1 MPGFGGIRSGDF
13 QQTKKPR
20 EAIMRTVAITAFACV
35 LAWPNG
41 ATAQISNEKV
51 KIGVLTESSGVY
63 ADLAGTGSILA
74 AQMAVEDFGGKV
86 NGKAIEVISANHQN
100 KPDIAASIAKQWLDV
115 EGVDVVVDLPQSGV
129 ALAVSEIAK
138 TRKKPALVVN
148 PGSSDLTGPK
158 CSPYTIH
165 WTYDTWALAHGT
177 AQAVVKE
184 GGDSWFFITADYA
197 FGQAMERDASAVVTA
212 SGGRLLGSVR
222 HPLDTPDMSSF
233 LLQAQNSKA
242 KVIGLANAG
251 ADFVTTVKQAREF
264 NIGQGAQRLA
274 GLLVFLS
281 DVHSLG
287 LEAAQGIQLTTA
299 FYWDHDEETRA
310 WTKRYAARNN
320 GKHPNMTHAG
330 VYSSVLHY
338 LKAVAAAGSDDG
350 TAVVAK
356 MKEMPTDDPL
366 FKKGT
371 IRVDGRKVHPMF
383 LYEVKKPSESKGPY
397 DYYKLIDTIPAEAA
411 FRPIADGKCPYAN

>member
-1 MPGFGGIRSGDF
+1 MRSG
-13 QQTKKPR
+13 
-20 EAIMRTVAITAFACV
+20 EAMRISAIATIICMVASTSPV
-35 LAWPNG
+35 
-41 ATAQISNEKV
+41 TAQLSDGKLKV
-51 KIGVLTESSGVY
+51 GVLTESSGVY

-74 AQMAVEDFGGKV
+74 AQMAVEDFGGKMDGV
-86 NGKAIEVISANHQN
+86 PIEVISANHQN
-100 KPDIAASIAKQWLDV
+100 KPDIAANIAKQWFDV
-115 EGVDVVVDLPQSGV
+115 EGVDGVVDLPQSGV
-129 ALAVSEIAK
+129 ALAVSEIAR

-197 FGQAMERDASAVVTA
+197 FGQAMERDASGVVTA
-212 SGGRLLGSVR
+212 SGGKLLGSVR

-251 ADFVTTVKQAREF
+251 ADFVTTVKQAKEF
-264 NIGQGAQRLA
+264 NIGQGEQRLA

-287 LEAAQGIQLTTA
+287 LEAAQGIQLTNA
-299 FYWDHDEETRA
+299 FYWDRDEETRA

-320 GKHPNMTHAG
+320 GKYPNMTHAG

-338 LKAVAAAGSDDG
+338 LKAVAAAKTDDG

-356 MKEMPTDDPL
+356 MKEMPTYDPL
-366 FKKGT
+366 FKKGM
-371 IRVDGRKVHPMF
+371 IRQDGRKIHPMF

-411 FRPIADGKCPYAN
+411 FRPMAEGKCPFVN